1 MADTRMDPQRLLAER
16 YLLGPVLGV
25 GGMGEVRRGRDV
37 VLDRDVAIKSLRG
50 IVPGNLER
58 LRREASAVSRLGH
71 PNIVSAFEFVDDG
84 DVTAL
89 VMEYVEGQSLR
100 QILESAGALRI
111 GEAAALIEQLLDGLA
126 AVHRIG
132 IIHRDL
138 KPENLLIDASGRL
151 RIVDFG
157 LAAVPGEH
165 RLTSHGAIL
174 GTPEYMAPE
183 RLRASAPAPG
193 DDVYAVGVLFY
204 ELVCGVPPIT
214 GETPVSII
222 AEVLRREGEA
232 IDCSALGPFAE
243 FVAACLQSSPES
255 RPRNAEAA
263 MELFADHAP
272 EQRSGIR
279 DGDEEVVVVAG
290 GMAPS
295 ELLGLLPPQAVVG
308 QVLEGDL
315 VFCARD
321 AEAIFQWLQQMRR
334 TQPPFRAAMSVGAVV
349 GRDIGVLAGGPVGR
363 AARLIRLAR
372 AGDVLLDPVARSAIG
387 LGFRSWLSPAG
398 TVHYAGANDAVIYR
412 VRQTQRRTSLP
423 VMVGPG
429 GQIHC
434 GCGEVLEAPG
444 EQLAAPARIR
454 CGGCGSVVTVALQGP
469 AFAAQMTQDVLRLD
483 QQEDSLLRQLGS
495 I

>member
-1 MADTRMDPQRLLAER
+1 MGEESMDQSALLAER

-37 VLDRDVAIKSLRG
+37 VLERDVAIKSLRG
-50 IVPGNLER
+50 MVPGNLER

-71 PNIVSAFEFVDDG
+71 PNIVSAFEFVEG
-84 DVTAL
+84 EHHTAL

-100 QILESAGALRI
+100 QVLEGRGRLSI
-111 GEAAALIEQLLDGLA
+111 GEAAAIVEQLLDGLA

-138 KPENLLIDASGRL
+138 KPENLLIDNAGRL

-157 LAAVPGEH
+157 LAAVPGEN

-183 RLRASAPAPG
+183 RLKASAPAPG
-193 DDVYAVGVLFY
+193 DDVYAIGVIFY
-204 ELVCGVPPIT
+204 ELVCGLPPIT

-243 FVAACLQSSPES
+243 FAAACLQSSPEA
-255 RPRNAEAA
+255 RPRTAEEAL
-263 MELFADHAP
+263 ELFADHAP
-272 EQRSGIR
+272 EQARLTRPEG
-279 DGDEEVVVVAG
+279 EEVVVVAG
-290 GMAPS
+290 GIAPA
-295 ELLGLLPPQAVVG
+295 ELIAMLPPNTAVG

-321 AEAIFQWLQQMRR
+321 AEAIFQWLQNTRR
-334 TQPPFRAAMSVGAVV
+334 GHPEFRAAMSVGAVV
-349 GRDIGVLAGGPVGR
+349 GWDIGVLAGGPVGR

-372 AGDVLLDPVARSAIG
+372 AGDVLLDPAARTALG

-398 TVHYAGANDAVIYR
+398 TVHYAGASDALIYR
-412 VRQTQRRTSLP
+412 VRQTQRRTSVP
-423 VMVGPG
+423 VMVGPN
-429 GQIHC
+429 GQIYC
-434 GCGEVLEAPG
+434 GCGEVIEAPG

-454 CGGCGSVVTVALQGP
+454 CGGCGSVVTVALEGP

-483 QQEDSLLRQLGS
+483 QEEDALLRQLGS